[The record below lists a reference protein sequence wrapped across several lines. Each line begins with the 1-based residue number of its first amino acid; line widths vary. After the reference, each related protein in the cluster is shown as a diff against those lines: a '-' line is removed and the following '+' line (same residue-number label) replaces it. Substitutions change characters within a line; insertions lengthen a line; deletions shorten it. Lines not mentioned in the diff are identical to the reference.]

1 MEACSDMWKLAPI
14 CGGSLQH
21 VEEVVT
27 FGGLALKLWTIEKR
41 VEQAGWKGGDKEK
54 RHKIK

>member
-1 MEACSDMWKLAPI
+1 MWKLAPI

-21 VEEVVT
+21 VEEVVD
-27 FGGLALKLWTIEKR
+27 FRKLWTIEKR

-54 RHKIK
+54 KHKIK